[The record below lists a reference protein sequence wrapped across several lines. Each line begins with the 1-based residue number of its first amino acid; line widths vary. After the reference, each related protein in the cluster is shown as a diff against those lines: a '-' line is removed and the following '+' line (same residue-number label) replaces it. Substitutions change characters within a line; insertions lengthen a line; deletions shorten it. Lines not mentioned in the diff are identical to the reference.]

1 MKVRFTDRAVAD
13 LENLADYLT
22 EKNPAAARAVKSAIE
37 RSLGQLESF
46 PGLGTPQTVAG
57 VRKLV
62 VRRYPYLIYYVVDHA
77 AVEVRILTIQHA
89 ARERD
94 FSDA

>member
-1 MKVRFTDRAVAD
+1 
-13 LENLADYLT
+13 
-22 EKNPAAARAVKSAIE
+22 
-37 RSLGQLESF
+37 
-46 PGLGTPQTVAG
+46 VAG

-62 VRRYPYLIYYVVDHA
+62 VRRYPYLIYYIVDQA